1 MNFIR
6 SASDWGRNE
15 LMPYSITV
23 TATPPEQFFS
33 QGANRSLTDL
43 DPPLITAPLDATDVS
58 DDTYRFLTFLDLA
71 TKAGQTV
78 IDDFALELLRIVSME
93 EGGLILGTHHTIPL
107 SICGDLSKVP
117 QTNTC
122 LLDRRLTILF
132 VFQEDKTIFS
142 LSDPEPQLVAD
153 AIAAC
158 QYNNQKRQCM
168 DLPALNTMIVLASL

>member
-1 MNFIR
+1 MSYN
-6 SASDWGRNE
+6 
-15 LMPYSITV
+15 ITV

-58 DDTYRFLTFLDLA
+58 DTYRFLTFLGLA
-71 TKAGQTV
+71 TKAGHTA
-78 IDDFALELLRIVSME
+78 IIDFALELLRIVSME

-117 QTNTC
+117 QTNIC

-132 VFQEDKTIFS
+132 ILQEDETIFS
-142 LSDPEPQLVAD
+142 LSDLEPQVVAG
-153 AIAAC
+153 AIAAY

>member
-15 LMPYSITV
+15 LMSCNITV

-33 QGANRSLTDL
+33 QGVNRSLTDL

-58 DDTYRFLTFLDLA
+58 DDTYRFLNFLDLA
-71 TKAGQTV
+71 GQTA
-78 IDDFALELLRIVSME
+78 IDDFAPELLRIISM

-117 QTNTC
+117 KNIC
-122 LLDRRLTILF
+122 LLD
-132 VFQEDKTIFS
+132 
-142 LSDPEPQLVAD
+142 
-153 AIAAC
+153 
-158 QYNNQKRQCM
+158 
-168 DLPALNTMIVLASL
+168 

>member
-1 MNFIR
+1 MSYN
-6 SASDWGRNE
+6 
-15 LMPYSITV
+15 ITV
-23 TATPPEQFFS
+23 TATSPEQFFS

-132 VFQEDKTIFS
+132 VLQEDKTIFS

-153 AIAAC
+153 AIAAY
-158 QYNNQKRQCM
+158 QYNNQKRQCIY
-168 DLPALNTMIVLASL
+168 LPALNTMIVLALNARHEGAE

>member
-15 LMPYSITV
+15 LMSYNI

-43 DPPLITAPLDATDVS
+43 DLPLITAPLDATDVS

-71 TKAGQTV
+71 TKAGQTA
-78 IDDFALELLRIVSME
+78 IDDFAPELLRIISM

-117 QTNTC
+117 KNIC
-122 LLDRRLTILF
+122 LLD
-132 VFQEDKTIFS
+132 
-142 LSDPEPQLVAD
+142 
-153 AIAAC
+153 
-158 QYNNQKRQCM
+158 
-168 DLPALNTMIVLASL
+168 